1 MPKLLVPFD
10 GSEHAQRAL
19 SHAIGLIG
27 GNGAGSIHLVHVHD
41 EPRFY
46 GEIQVYLSRERV
58 AELQQK
64 ESLALLASADPVL
77 EKAGVPYTK
86 EALVGPVG
94 EVIAKRADELGCDGI
109 VMGTRGLSAVGNLM
123 LGSVA
128 TKVIHYAHV
137 PVTLVK

>member
-1 MPKLLVPFD
+1 MHKLLVAFD
-10 GSEHAQRAL
+10 GSDNSQRAL
-19 SHAIGLIG
+19 RYAVALARE
-27 GNGAGSIHLVHVHD
+27 NGAGSVHLVHAHD

-46 GEIQVYLSRERV
+46 GEIEVYLSRERM
-58 AELQQK
+58 AALQKQ
-64 ESLALLASADPVL
+64 ESETVLANADPIL
-77 EKAGVPYTK
+77 KEAGVPYSK

-109 VMGTRGLSAVGNLM
+109 VMGSRGMGAMGNLV